1 VHFIVKGDINS
12 NGYDSLRIGGYY
24 SGIFGTITII
34 SILSF
39 GYNSLSSLKSLSVIE
54 QANKIASR
62 ALEIALRGHKT
73 KIIPILAI
81 EFEDYL

>member
-1 VHFIVKGDINS
+1 MKGDINS

-24 SGIFGTITII
+24 SGIFRLII

-39 GYNSLSSLKSLSVIE
+39 GYNSLSSLNSLSAIE